1 MHARQIKERIG
12 GFIVVSG
19 GPEVLAIAPEARAEV
34 GKRQAVRDRLGVWR
48 GEPLS

>member
-19 GPEVLAIAPEARAEV
+19 GPEVLAIAPRLEPEA
-34 GKRQAVRDRLGVWR
+34 GKRQAVRDRPRV
-48 GEPLS
+48 